1 MEPIAKTKKEIKILL
16 PFIYF
21 AKKQGTIIIEGRSTL
36 QALCCRV
43 GSQVKMCSIIGWYYT
58 SLYYFLNCHQ
68 TLGKADKL
76 EKKLADLEDRIQDLE
91 EKTEERQQENVN
103 LFKEIHKSLGQLC

>member
-1 MEPIAKTKKEIKILL
+1 MQSNKALTYRRSLDFTCYCYCVAGSDRNLKCAALL
-16 PFIYF
+16 
-21 AKKQGTIIIEGRSTL
+21 
-36 QALCCRV
+36 V
-43 GSQVKMCSIIGWYYT
+43 GITSQN
-58 SLYYFLNCHQ
+58 YFLNCHQ